1 MYTNNMNITSAQ
13 CRGVR
18 NALSLS
24 RAELAEAAGLGER
37 TIVDFE
43 RGARVPNNAT
53 ITAICLAL
61 SERGIIFGEDGQVC
75 IPSKQRN
82 G

>member
-1 MYTNNMNITSAQ
+1 MYTNNMRITSAQ

-24 RAELAEAAGLGER
+24 RLELAIAANLGER
-37 TIVDFE
+37 TIIDFE

-53 ITAICLAL
+53 IAAICFAL
-61 SERGIIFGEDGQVC
+61 SERGIMFQENGQVC
-75 IPSKQRN
+75 IPSEQP
-82 G
+82 